1 MELWKLQPKDC
12 LHDAA
17 ELERVDVLIKV
28 LLPELASDIVD
39 AADEVENTA
48 LHFCQ
53 KTNCASKVTE
63 TLLSAKASVDIK
75 NKAGES
81 ALNDSSEE
89 TS

>member
-1 MELWKLQPKDC
+1 M
-12 LHDAA
+12 
-17 ELERVDVLIKV
+17 

>member
-17 ELERVDVLIKV
+17 ELERVDVLKM

>member
-1 MELWKLQPKDC
+1 M
-12 LHDAA
+12 
-17 ELERVDVLIKV
+17 

-75 NKAGES
+75 NKAEES

-89 TS
+89 TSPNNQQKIYLLIGLDGSGIAF

>member
-1 MELWKLQPKDC
+1 M
-12 LHDAA
+12 
-17 ELERVDVLIKV
+17 

-53 KTNCASKVTE
+53 KTNCASKVNE
-63 TLLSAKASVDIK
+63 ILLSPKASVDIK

-81 ALNDSSEE
+81 ALMIAVKKHPKAHKRWG
-89 TS
+89 